1 MIWGGVDEVATFTA
15 IKNKTQDGGAMKNS
29 LDYVKRKD
37 KTQWGD
43 RQLVTGWN
51 CVAQSA
57 YDEMMTTKRRYGK
70 TDGRMFYQFVQS
82 FSPGEDV
89 TPEEV
94 HAIGLELAQR
104 LFSDFEVVVATHVD
118 ADHLHSHLVVNSVS
132 WKGGHKLHQNAADL
146 QRQRQISD
154 EICAAHGLTV
164 LEPPKKYAQEKKMRP
179 GEYRSAVRGESWK
192 FRLINAIDLCMRK
205 AKTRAEFLR
214 EMEKR
219 GYQVRWEDNRKY
231 ITYTTPKGKK
241 CRDDRLHDERYRKE
255 VMEREFRIREAM
267 LHGGV
272 EEAEPAAG
280 ADRSTDTSSL
290 SHRGTMGGA
299 AGPAQRTVPRDGG
312 TEPSAGTNAVQA
324 EHLRYEGTSGGDNE
338 TTLQDTGEHRTGWEA
353 ERATAFSA
361 AQDTPAG
368 ATQAHAQGSSP
379 HADGPGGVGD
389 SLIRLGYRLEQSAE
403 AAPDPAQVT
412 SHGDRKALA
421 KERAKKIAQG
431 HKPDDHEEQQTMY

>member
-1 MIWGGVDEVATFTA
+1 MATFTA
-15 IKNKTQDGGAMKNS
+15 IKNKAQGGSAMGRA
-29 LDYVKRKD
+29 LDYVEQEK
-37 KTQWGD
+37 KTLWEE

-51 CVAQSA
+51 CVARSA
-57 YDEMMTTKRRYGK
+57 YEEMMTTKRRYGK

-82 FSPGEDV
+82 FSPEENV

-94 HAIGLELAQR
+94 HAIGLELAQK
-104 LFSDFEVVVATHVD
+104 LFPDFEVVVATHVD
-118 ADHLHSHLVVNSVS
+118 ADHLHNHLIVNSVS
-132 WKGGHKLHQNAADL
+132 WKDGKKLHQNAADL

-164 LEPPKKYAQEKKMRP
+164 LEPPRKYAQEKKMRP

-205 AKTRAEFLR
+205 ARTKTEFLR

-219 GYQVRWEDNRKY
+219 GYQVRWEDTRKH

-272 EEAEPAAG
+272 EETELAAR
-280 ADRSTDTSSL
+280 ADRPFDTRSL
-290 SHRGTMGGA
+290 SDRGAVGGA
-299 AGPAQRTVPRDGG
+299 TGCSEQP
-312 TEPSAGTNAVQA
+312 EPSAGGTVQYTERPA
-324 EHLRYEGTSGGDNE
+324 IYGTGTINTSGEAGEGTAEYPSAAG
-338 TTLQDTGEHRTGWEA
+338 TGWEA
-353 ERATAFSA
+353 ERAAAFA
-361 AQDTPAG
+361 VAQDTPAETAHG
-368 ATQAHAQGSSP
+368 YTQGNSP
-379 HADGPGGVGD
+379 HADGLGGVGD
-389 SLIRLGYRLEQSAE
+389 PLIRLGYSLERGQ
-403 AAPDPAQVT
+403 APAPTAPVT
-412 SHGDRKALA
+412 GHGDCKALA

-431 HKPDDHEEQQTMY
+431 HKPDDYEEQQTMY

>member
-1 MIWGGVDEVATFTA
+1 MATFTA
-15 IKNKTQDGGAMKNS
+15 IKNKAQGGGAMKNS
-29 LDYVKRKD
+29 LDYVKRKG
-37 KTQWGD
+37 KTLWGD

-57 YDEMMTTKRRYGK
+57 YEEMLTTKRRYGK

-82 FSPGEDV
+82 FSPEESV

-104 LFSDFEVVVATHVD
+104 LFPDFEVVVATHVD
-118 ADHLHSHLVVNSVS
+118 ADHLHSHLIVNSVS
-132 WKGGHKLHQNAADL
+132 WKDGHKLHQNAADL

-164 LEPPKKYAQEKKMRP
+164 LEPPKKYAQEKQMRP

-205 AKTRAEFLR
+205 ARTKAEFLR
-214 EMEKR
+214 EMEQR
-219 GYQVRWEDNRKY
+219 GYQVRWEDARKY

-255 VMEREFRIREAM
+255 VMEHEFRIREAM
-267 LHGGV
+267 LHRGAEEV
-272 EEAEPAAG
+272 EYATG
-280 ADRSTDTSSL
+280 ADRSPDASL
-290 SHRGTMGGA
+290 LSDRRAMGGTA
-299 AGPAQRTVPRDGG
+299 DPAQRAVPRGSG
-312 TEPSAGTNAVQA
+312 TEPSAGTNVVNAD
-324 EHLRYEGTSGGDNE
+324 HLRHKGTSGGDDE

-353 ERATAFSA
+353 ERVAAFST

-368 ATQAHAQGSSP
+368 AAHGHAQESGS
-379 HADGPGGVGD
+379 HADGLGSVGD
-389 SLIRLGYRLEQSAE
+389 SLIHLGHTLERDQ
-403 AAPDPAQVT
+403 APAPTAPVT
-412 SHGDRKALA
+412 GHGDRKALA

-431 HKPDDHEEQQTMY
+431 HKPDDRDDQAKARAG

>member
-1 MIWGGVDEVATFTA
+1 MATFTA
-15 IKNKTQDGGAMKNS
+15 IKNKAQDGGAMKGS
-29 LDYVKRKD
+29 LDYVKQKD
-37 KTQWGD
+37 KTLWGD

-57 YDEMMTTKRRYGK
+57 YEEMMTTKRQYGK

-82 FSPGEDV
+82 FSPEENV

-104 LFSDFEVVVATHVD
+104 LFPDFEVVVATHVD
-118 ADHLHSHLVVNSVS
+118 ADHLHSHLIVNSVS
-132 WKGGHKLHQNAADL
+132 WKDGKKLHQNAADL

-164 LEPPKKYAQEKKMRP
+164 LEPPKRYAQEKQMRP

-192 FRLINAIDLCMRK
+192 FQLINAIDLCMRK
-205 AKTRAEFLR
+205 ARTRAEFLR

-219 GYQVRWEDNRKY
+219 GYQVRWEDTRKY

-272 EEAEPAAG
+272 KETEFAAG
-280 ADRSTDTSSL
+280 ADYSLNTSTL
-290 SHRGTMGGA
+290 SNRGAMGGA
-299 AGPAQRTVPRDGG
+299 AGRDHRTIPHDSG
-312 TEPSAGTNAVQA
+312 TKPSAGTNAVKA
-324 EHLRYEGTSGGDNE
+324 NYLRHEGAGGGDDK
-338 TTLQDTGEHRTGWEA
+338 TALQDTGEHRTGWET
-353 ERATAFSA
+353 ERAAAFTS

-368 ATQAHAQGSSP
+368 AAYGHAQGSGP
-379 HADGPGGVGD
+379 CADGLGGVGD
-389 SLIRLGYRLEQSAE
+389 SLIRLGHRLEQSAE
-403 AAPDPAQVT
+403 TAPGPAPVIGH
-412 SHGDRKALA
+412 SDRKALA
-421 KERAKKIAQG
+421 KERAKKSAQG
-431 HKPDDHEEQQTMY
+431 HKPDDHEQQQTMY

>member
-1 MIWGGVDEVATFTA
+1 MATFTA
-15 IKNKTQDGGAMKNS
+15 IKNKAQGGGAMKGS

-37 KTQWGD
+37 KTLWGD
-43 RQLVTGWN
+43 RQLITGWN

-57 YDEMMTTKRRYGK
+57 YEEMMTTKRRYGK

-82 FSPGEDV
+82 FSPEEDV

-104 LFSDFEVVVATHVD
+104 LFPDFEVVVATHVD
-118 ADHLHSHLVVNSVS
+118 ADHLHNHLIVNSVS
-132 WKGGHKLHQNAADL
+132 WKDDRKLHQNAADL
-146 QRQRQISD
+146 QRQRQIND

-205 AKTRAEFLR
+205 ARTRAEFLR
-214 EMEKR
+214 EMEQR
-219 GYQVRWEDNRKY
+219 GYQVRWEDTRKY

-272 EEAEPAAG
+272 KETEFAAG
-280 ADRSTDTSSL
+280 ADRSTDVSFL
-290 SHRGTMGGA
+290 SHRGAMGGA
-299 AGPAQRTVPRDGG
+299 AGTVGQA
-312 TEPSAGTNAVQA
+312 EPSAGSTVQYA
-324 EHLRYEGTSGGDNE
+324 EHPADYDADSLHPSGEANEGTAEYPSAVG
-338 TTLQDTGEHRTGWEA
+338 TGWEA
-353 ERATAFSA
+353 ERAEAFAA

-368 ATQAHAQGSSP
+368 AAQAHAQGSSP
-379 HADGPGGVGD
+379 HADGLGGVGD
-389 SLIRLGYRLEQSAE
+389 SLIHLGHILERDQ
-403 AAPDPAQVT
+403 APAPTAPMT
-412 SHGDRKALA
+412 GHGDRKALA
-421 KERAKKIAQG
+421 KERTKKIAQG
-431 HKPDDHEEQQTMY
+431 HKPDDHEQQQTMY